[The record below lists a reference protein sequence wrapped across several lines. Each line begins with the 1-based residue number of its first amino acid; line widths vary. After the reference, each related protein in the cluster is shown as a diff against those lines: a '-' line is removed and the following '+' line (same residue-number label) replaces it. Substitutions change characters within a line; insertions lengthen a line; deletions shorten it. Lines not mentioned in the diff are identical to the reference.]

1 MQTHIAPT
9 PIPEPP
15 VDPKRKL
22 PSLSGIPAPVKSLL
36 RPMLYASIG
45 LHALLLFVPFG
56 AHDGDK
62 PKLPKDQ
69 AVKVTQLPPTSKG
82 AAKLKQNLKPVPVP
96 KTPLPV
102 RPLARTSTSTIP
114 SEAKKVVAPPL
125 DATNPEQKESDKV
138 DPKKGSEA
146 NNNSSVNDPFAEFP
160 RYPNASPG
168 SGGALSSGFDKAAL
182 QTTDD
187 ASAVINFY
195 NTEAPKKQ
203 FEIKPS
209 SDNGG
214 LKVFTVS
221 KAGSAPQYLHILAG
235 GKGTVI
241 LLAPQE
247 IPVSALKNAKV
258 ETESPEG
265 RELDTLLADGLSASV
280 SMTTV
285 DQSISSALA
294 SVDGFK
300 AEIGDAFTP
309 TATPIAPDAFAAML
323 NSLLSGAGFTLA
335 QAGTSNGGTL
345 YEVKKNNYTGY
356 IILVPTPTGS
366 TAAFTFTKRPQ

>member
-1 MQTHIAPT
+1 MQIQIAPS
-9 PIPEPP
+9 PIPDPP
-15 VDPKRKL
+15 SRPKRIL
-22 PSLSGIPAPVKSLL
+22 FNLNSIPAPVRALI
-36 RPMLYASIG
+36 RPMLYASVG
-45 LHALLLFVPFG
+45 LHALLLFVPLG

-82 AAKLKQNLKPVPVP
+82 TAKLKQNIKPVPVP

-102 RPLARTSTSTIP
+102 RPLARTTTSTIP
-114 SEAKKVVAPPL
+114 PETKKALPPDL
-125 DATNPEQKESDKV
+125 VKPEQKQPEQK
-138 DPKKGSEA
+138 PNPTKGLEE
-146 NNNSSVNDPFAEFP
+146 NNTSAVNDPFADFP

-168 SGGALSSGFDKAAL
+168 SGGSLSAGFDKAAW
-182 QTTDD
+182 QTGDD
-187 ASAVINFY
+187 SSAVINFY
-195 NTEAPKKQ
+195 TTEAPKKQ

-209 SDNGG
+209 SDQGG

-247 IPVSALKNAKV
+247 IPASALKNAKV

-265 RELDTLLADGLSASV
+265 RELDTLLADGLPASV

-285 DQSISSALA
+285 EESLVNQFEGAKSNAGA
-294 SVDGFK
+294 AHKPDGS
-300 AEIGDAFTP
+300 
-309 TATPIAPDAFAAML
+309 PIPPDAFAATL
-323 NSLLSGAGFTLA
+323 NGLVSSNSFTLS
-335 QAGTSNGGTL
+335 QVGSFKTGTL
-345 YEVKKNNYTGY
+345 YEVKKNSYTGY
-356 IILVPTPTGS
+356 IVIVPTNDG
-366 TAAFTFTKRPQ
+366 AAAVFTYTQRPE